1 MRFSE
6 DDDIMENKNGIRH
19 STGYAR
25 RGFDIWASLKID
37 DLDNPFAP
45 SQYCKAE
52 DILLL
57 LCNTYV
63 SPIKNCCIEY
73 FLIAELATIQLNWQG
88 MRLVAHQWLFLHRTA
103 RRWFSE
109 QYE

>member
-1 MRFSE
+1 MRDAGSIYVGGE
-6 DDDIMENKNGIRH
+6 KAPGVLQKDSLH
-19 STGYAR
+19 S
-25 RGFDIWASLKID
+25 

-63 SPIKNCCIEY
+63 SPIKNCRIEY

-88 MRLVAHQWLFLHRTA
+88 MRLVAHQ
-103 RRWFSE
+103 
-109 QYE
+109 